1 MRNMRSPI
9 ICCTVV
15 FFCLAGKLL
24 GQATSPQPDI
34 DGFVQGLNNVKSLLR
49 IPAMEAAVMQGDS
62 ILLEK
67 GFDVPDDAVFR
78 VASITKTFTS
88 TLIMQLVEKGKL
100 DLDAPISRY
109 GLDLGNSAI
118 TVRELLTHTS
128 EEKPGTWFS
137 YNGYRFGRLGVVI
150 EKAAGVPYYQL
161 LMENIIKPLHMYSTA
176 PGDSVFHY
184 SDYIR
189 KNPEM
194 ARYFKAAHA
203 RLVTPFAYDNLGQPV
218 KAVYLDEFG
227 AFGGLATTAGDLL
240 RYSAAIDRH
249 QFVSAATQQQIFTPN
264 RTSDGMVTPYGL
276 GWFVENYLGIDI
288 YWHYGQ
294 TSPGESGLFVKVPSK
309 KLTVVV
315 LANTDKLSTP
325 FPLGD
330 GDLLMSPVGLLIYFE
345 LLRPDIDILHPKP
358 EDQDVRKKAEITSA
372 NVKLVHGDT
381 AEAARLYEDYW
392 KENFEG
398 KPAVPPSGDIIAAIN
413 NVPIKKDTGRSFTLA
428 ATTKLRV
435 YGVGEDCSGDHLSW
449 CDYGWIED
457 STGKIVW
464 QMQGQPIQ
472 PAGGAAKNQRV
483 DVVTELPAGNYKLRY
498 KSDWGHGYG
507 SWDSLPPDQ
516 FFWGIVI
523 YKL

>member
-1 MRNMRSPI
+1 MRYRIFSWA
-9 ICCTVV
+9 VV
-15 FFCLAGKLL
+15 LCCLAGKGR
-24 GQATSPQPDI
+24 GQKTISQPDI
-34 DGFVQGLNNVKSLLR
+34 VGFVEGLNNVKSLLR

-67 GFDVPDDAVFR
+67 GFGVPADAIFR

-109 GLDLGNSAI
+109 GLDLGNPVI
-118 TVRELLTHTS
+118 TVRQLLTHTS

-137 YNGYRFGRLGVVI
+137 YSGYRFGRLGVVI

-161 LMENIIKPLHMYSTA
+161 LMENIVKPLHLYSTA
-176 PGDSVFHY
+176 PGDSLNHY

-189 KNPEM
+189 RYPEM
-194 ARYFKAAHA
+194 ARYFKAAHS
-203 RLVTPFAYDNLGQPV
+203 RLVTPYAYDSLGQPV

-240 RYSAAIDRH
+240 KYSAAIDRH
-249 QFVSAATQQQIFTPN
+249 LFVSAATQQQIFTPN
-264 RTSDGMVTPYGL
+264 RTTSGIVTPYGL
-276 GWFVENYLGIDI
+276 GWFVENYQGIDI

-294 TSPGESGLFVKVPSK
+294 TSPGESGLFVKVPAK

-325 FPLGD
+325 FPMGD
-330 GDLLMSPVGLLIYFE
+330 GDLLMSPVGILIYFE

-358 EDQDVRKKAEITSA
+358 EDRDLRNKAEITSA

-381 AEAARLYEDYW
+381 AEAAGLYEDYW

-398 KPAVPPSGDIIAAIN
+398 KPAVPPAGDILAAIK

-428 ATTKLRV
+428 AATTLRV

-457 STGKIVW
+457 SAGTVVW
-464 QMQGQPIQ
+464 QMPGQPVQ

-483 DVVTELPAGNYKLRY
+483 DAVIELPAGSYKLRY
-498 KSDWGHGYG
+498 KSDWGHAYG
-507 SWDSLPPDQ
+507 NWDSLPPDQ
-516 FFWGIVI
+516 FFWGVVV
-523 YKL
+523 YKQ